1 MDPWINTALVGIGA
15 TALTDLWS
23 LARRAMFG
31 VPLPDY
37 GRVGRWLAHMP
48 RGRFRHAS
56 IAAAAPVAGERIV
69 GWAAHYLIGV
79 AFAALMPGLFGTAWL
94 REPTL
99 APAMAVGIGT
109 VAAPFLLMQPG
120 MGAGIAARLTPH
132 PNRARVHSLAMHAV
146 FGLGLYASAWATAFI
161 AGY

>member
-31 VPLPDY
+31 VPPPDD
-37 GRVGRWLAHMP
+37 GRVGRWLAHMA

-56 IAAAAPVAGERIV
+56 IAAAAPLAGERIV

-79 AFAALMPGLFGTAWL
+79 GFAALMPGLFGTAWL

-132 PNRARVHSLAMHAV
+132 PNRARLHSLAMHAV
-146 FGLGLYASAWATAFI
+146 FGLGMYASAWATAFI